1 MTEDSPQRAMSKND
15 IEEALLATLPLS
27 QRLALAYAPSAARLP
42 TLAVFALDTRL
53 AGLLRHSKEPMLAQ
67 LRLAWWRE
75 SLERDASEWP
85 AGEPLLAALRSWN
98 GQHKALSALVDGW
111 EALTGAAPLPP
122 EALAQMVE
130 GRGAA
135 FGALASALGRP
146 EEAQAAATI
155 GRKWA
160 MTDLATRLRDKN
172 ESEAVRVMIAADDRR
187 RPRVSRSLR
196 PLLVLHGLAQTR
208 LARGAEKGAQSPAAL
223 LKAMRLGI
231 LGF

>member
-1 MTEDSPQRAMSKND
+1 MSANA
-15 IEEALLATLPLS
+15 IEESLLASLPLS
-27 QRLALAYAPSAARLP
+27 QRLALAYAPGSARLA
-42 TLAVFALDTRL
+42 TLALFALDTRL

-75 SLERDASEWP
+75 SLDRDASEWP
-85 AGEPLLAALRSWN
+85 AGEPLLAALRSWD

-111 EALTGAAPLPP
+111 EALTGHAPLPP
-122 EALAQMVE
+122 EALGQMVE

-135 FGALASALGRP
+135 FAALASALGRP
-146 EEAQAAATI
+146 GEAQACATI

-160 MTDLATRLRDKN
+160 MADLATRLRDK
-172 ESEAVRVMIAADDRR
+172 SETEAMRAMIAEDATRS
-187 RPRVSRSLR
+187 PRVSRPLR

-208 LARGAEKGAQSPAAL
+208 QARGDEKAAQSPTAL